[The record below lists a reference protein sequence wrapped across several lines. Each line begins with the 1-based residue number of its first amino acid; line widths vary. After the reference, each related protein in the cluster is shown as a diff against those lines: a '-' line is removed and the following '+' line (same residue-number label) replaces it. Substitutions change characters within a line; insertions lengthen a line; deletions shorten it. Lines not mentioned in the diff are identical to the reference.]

1 MDDCNIV
8 VVVPTTE
15 QQLSKALI
23 RDSVTSQQL
32 AMVSTNVTMFSSNA
46 SMRDAIDRCTCPTT
60 TEQQLSNVFIL
71 VAS

>member
-1 MDDCNIV
+1 ML
-8 VVVPTTE
+8 VPTTM
-15 QQLSKALI
+15 QQLSKSLI

-46 SMRDAIDRCTCPTT
+46 SMRDAMTAVLVPT

-71 VAS
+71 VAN